1 MNIHGQHFLCSQI
14 NLLLP
19 REASGTSAYCNVPR
33 DSHFALLLNQERV
46 QSFSVSWMLNI
57 QRKRL
62 LFTRKHL
69 FPKFF
74 FLLLTATSFQ
84 PFFLDD
90 CTMSSQW
97 NYIREMRLYV
107 VIIITS
113 VKVKQSFPPMSRTCK
128 LVTVEEKAEV
138 LKSVVAFQY
147 LKKAYKKDGESFLAG
162 PCRRREYR
170 YLHPKSR
177 NLKWREY
184 HLTNM
189 AETGI
194 QWTSF
199 S

>member
-107 VIIITS
+107 VIIYLCEGQTKLPSHEQDLQAGNSGREGWGTQVCCGLS
-113 VKVKQSFPPMSRTCK
+113 V
-128 LVTVEEKAEV
+128 LEEG
-138 LKSVVAFQY
+138 L
-147 LKKAYKKDGESFLAG
+147 
-162 PCRRREYR
+162 
-170 YLHPKSR
+170 
-177 NLKWREY
+177 
-184 HLTNM
+184 
-189 AETGI
+189 
-194 QWTSF
+194 
-199 S
+199 